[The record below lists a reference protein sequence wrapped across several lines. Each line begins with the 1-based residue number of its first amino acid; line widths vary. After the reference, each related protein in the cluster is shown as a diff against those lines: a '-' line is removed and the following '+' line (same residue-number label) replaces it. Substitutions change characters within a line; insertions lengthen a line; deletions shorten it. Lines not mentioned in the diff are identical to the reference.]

1 MPPVPAGRKFE
12 IVTQALALAEER
24 GYIPL
29 ADAAAEIGVSVEQ
42 LRELLGPVLF
52 LEFEDGQGGWIEHT
66 HEFVLDEDDV
76 LQLEAGHTNW
86 LRDLV
91 ATAPSNEG
99 LLRLYIAAT
108 VFQATSP
115 RESPDLDRA
124 LAKLRQAIAMEMV
137 IPVDRPR
144 ATAVADQ
151 ARTAHR
157 SLRFRYVKWKSPVA
171 EDREI
176 LPYDVY
182 SDWGHWYVWGPKVD
196 DPDGIV
202 RTWRLDRMHDP
213 VAGDRTF
220 DPPLDLPP
228 RGWFDLSEHTRT
240 LTVVVPETRLPA
252 LPRPHTV
259 QAREVLADGRIRAV
273 IAVAGDRQLDHLL
286 VALGPDGEVLD
297 PPEYAK
303 RRRDEARRLLA
314 HVEAD

>member
-1 MPPVPAGRKFE
+1 MPPVPASRKFE

-24 GYIPL
+24 GFVAL
-29 ADAAAEIGVSVEQ
+29 SDAATEIGVTVDQ
-42 LRELLGPVLF
+42 LRELLEPVLY
-52 LEFEDGQGGWIEHT
+52 LEFPDGQGEVIGHT

-115 RESPDLDRA
+115 RPSVDLDRA

-144 ATAVADQ
+144 ATEVADQ

-157 SLRFRYVKWKSPVA
+157 SLRFRYVKWKSTVA

-176 LPYDVY
+176 LPYDIY
-182 SDWGHWYVWGPKVD
+182 SDWGHWYAWGPKVD
-196 DPDGIV
+196 DPDAV
-202 RTWRLDRMHDP
+202 ARTWRIDRMHDP
-213 VAGDRTF
+213 VLGDRTF

-240 LTVVVPETRLPA
+240 VTVVVPETRLPA

-259 QAREVLADGRIRAV
+259 VSRDLAPDGRVRAV
-273 IAVAGDRQLDHLL
+273 IEVAGDRQLDHLL
-286 VALGPDGEVLD
+286 VSLGPDGEVLD
-297 PPEYAK
+297 PPEYAR

-314 HVEAD
+314 HVEAG

>member
-12 IVTQALALAEER
+12 VVTQALALAEER
-24 GYIPL
+24 GYIAL
-29 ADAAAEIGVSVEQ
+29 TDAAAEIGVTVDQ
-42 LRELLGPVLF
+42 LRELLEPVLY
-52 LEFEDGQGGWIEHT
+52 LEFPDAQGEIIGHT
-66 HEFVLDEDDV
+66 HEFALDEDDV
-76 LQLEAGHTNW
+76 LQLEPGHTNW

-91 ATAPSNEG
+91 AAAPSNEG
-99 LLRLYIAAT
+99 LLRLYVAAT

-115 RESPDLDRA
+115 RESADLDRA

-144 ATAVADQ
+144 ATKVADD

-157 SLRFRYVKWKSPVA
+157 SLRFRYVKWKSSVA

-213 VAGDRTF
+213 VVGDRTF

-228 RGWFDLSEHTRT
+228 HGWFDLSEHTRT
-240 LTVVVPETRLPA
+240 VTVVVPETRLPA

-259 QAREVLADGRIRAV
+259 ESRELLPDGRVRAV
-273 IAVAGDRQLDHLL
+273 IEVAGDRQLDHLL
-286 VALGPDGEVLD
+286 VSLGPDGEVLD

-314 HVEAD
+314 HVEGA